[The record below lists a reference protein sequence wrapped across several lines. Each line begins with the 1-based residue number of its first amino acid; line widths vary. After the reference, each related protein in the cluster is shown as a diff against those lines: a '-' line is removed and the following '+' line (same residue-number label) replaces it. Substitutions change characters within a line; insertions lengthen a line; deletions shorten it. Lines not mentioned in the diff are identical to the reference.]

1 MNNLKAVHFLSPIL
15 SSILVVGFSVAMAQD
30 APEVGPHPPGPV
42 KPINSHIGNLTGHS
56 QDAKSDYRR
65 YCAGCHGEL
74 GDGNGENA
82 GWLDPKPRDFTTAT
96 FKCRSTPTGTLPT
109 DEDLFDTIGRGV
121 TNSNMP
127 IWNTF
132 TKQQR
137 ADLVALIKTFS
148 PRWEKERPVD
158 PIQVPAEPPVTIES
172 IAHGKA
178 LYTKLECW
186 KCHGPEGKG
195 DGPSAATLT
204 DSKDQPIRP
213 YNFAA
218 GKDDSRFKCGS
229 TNRDIYKIFM
239 TGVDGT
245 PMPSFADNI
254 QPNDAWD
261 LVHFLR
267 TLQVQRH
274 SKENDVLKAAGGKIP
289 PYTEKQSG
297 APVGHSDNRASGS
310 GD

>member
-1 MNNLKAVHFLSPIL
+1 
-15 SSILVVGFSVAMAQD
+15 
-30 APEVGPHPPGPV
+30 
-42 KPINSHIGNLTGHS
+42 
-56 QDAKSDYRR
+56 
-65 YCAGCHGEL
+65 
-74 GDGNGENA
+74 
-82 GWLDPKPRDFTTAT
+82 
-96 FKCRSTPTGTLPT
+96 
-109 DEDLFDTIGRGV
+109 
-121 TNSNMP
+121 MP

-148 PRWEKERPVD
+148 TRWEKERPVD

-218 GKDDSRFKCGS
+218 GKADSRFKCGS
-229 TNRDIYKIFM
+229 TNRDIYKVFM
-239 TGVDGT
+239 TGIDGT

-254 QPNDAWD
+254 QPNEAWD

-274 SKENDVLKAAGGKIP
+274 SKENDVLKTAGGKIP
-289 PYTEKQSG
+289 PYTDKQSEG
-297 APVGHSDNRASGS
+297 PVGPSDNRASGS
-310 GD
+310 GN